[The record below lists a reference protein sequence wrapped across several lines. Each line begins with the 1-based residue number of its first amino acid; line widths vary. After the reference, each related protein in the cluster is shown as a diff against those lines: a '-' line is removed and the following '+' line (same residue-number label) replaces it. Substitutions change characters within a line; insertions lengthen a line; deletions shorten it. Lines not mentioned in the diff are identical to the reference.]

1 MLAHQGPLVVAVVL
15 VVMVLLVI
23 ILFWLVNQALLP
35 QLVAGLALRLIQ
47 VVVVLAVLVEVL
59 VVIAALQ

>member
-1 MLAHQGPLVVAVVL
+1 MLAHQDPLVVAA
-15 VVMVLLVI
+15 VLLVMELLVA